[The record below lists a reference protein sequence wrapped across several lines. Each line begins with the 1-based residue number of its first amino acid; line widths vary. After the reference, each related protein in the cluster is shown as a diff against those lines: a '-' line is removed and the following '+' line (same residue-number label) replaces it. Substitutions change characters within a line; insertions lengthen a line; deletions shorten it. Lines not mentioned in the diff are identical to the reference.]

1 MRGTQVFSGW
11 LGVGVLHVED
21 SGAQYSGYSAWFG
34 RTTEEEVSGKVV
46 QWLISAINLRDYAT
60 RIIWEVDLWPS
71 LWRTIVV
78 RLIEMGGP
86 GLGF

>member
-1 MRGTQVFSGW
+1 MRGTQVFSGC
-11 LGVGVLHVED
+11 LGVGVLQVED
-21 SGAQYSGYSAWFG
+21 SGAQYSGCSERFG
-34 RTTEEEVSGKVV
+34 RTTEEEVSGTVME
-46 QWLISAINLRDYAT
+46 WLILAINLRDYAT

-71 LWRTIVV
+71 LWGTIVV